1 MTLTIKC
8 VALTNSNCLTIALG
22 LENLCYHVHAV
33 STDKNCFHYTYW
45 IFLTPLNLLMCE
57 NRDKF
62 KLEVSDLKVWNLKV
76 SPLFEL
82 FLLASGCLSLTQES
96 VYGQQLQWFLNAF
109 FVVVVFLNGA
119 FVRAG
124 EVSMKEYLSFVLGEC
139 YCINDLLV

>member
-62 KLEVSDLKVWNLKV
+62 KLEVSDLKV
-76 SPLFEL
+76 
-82 FLLASGCLSLTQES
+82 
-96 VYGQQLQWFLNAF
+96 
-109 FVVVVFLNGA
+109 
-119 FVRAG
+119 
-124 EVSMKEYLSFVLGEC
+124 
-139 YCINDLLV
+139 

>member
-1 MTLTIKC
+1 M
-8 VALTNSNCLTIALG
+8 
-22 LENLCYHVHAV
+22 
-33 STDKNCFHYTYW
+33 
-45 IFLTPLNLLMCE
+45 
-57 NRDKF
+57 
-62 KLEVSDLKVWNLKV
+62 
-76 SPLFEL
+76 
-82 FLLASGCLSLTQES
+82 ASGCLSLTQES